1 VSASWP
7 DGDSRM
13 TSFREAGAAM
23 SRDDPRPIGEEI
35 ARVLRSRG
43 WQQRLVAARLVAR
56 WSEVVGPAVA
66 SHCQPRRLEE
76 DGTLAVVADS
86 AAWATQ
92 LSYLQGTLLERLATI
107 VGAGV
112 VKQVRV
118 RTGDIGGLGRG
129 SRAGL

>member
-1 VSASWP
+1 MEV
-7 DGDSRM
+7 
-13 TSFREAGAAM
+13 GAAM
-23 SRDDPRPIGEEI
+23 SPDPRPIGEEI
-35 ARVLRSRG
+35 ESVLRSRG

-92 LSYLQGTLLERLATI
+92 LSYLQGTLLERLAAI

-118 RTGDIGGLGRG
+118 RTGDPRGLGRG
-129 SRAGL
+129 SYTGL